1 MFTVTGQRSMR
12 FIFTTSSSKPRSHL
26 LRVCPCFRSV
36 LAINKTKSLTHFWN
50 PQGFDYLNVKERCLD
65 VCSKEARL
73 LVWEFTTKCLIK
85 KKTYFHSFRSLFSSS
100 MTHLKSCFFVAYAFM
115 AISNNNI
122 IIDLKSSS
130 PNSLPPY
137 LNIVWTLSKHNY
149 SNNNRVQNILSIFCL
164 IPVLGIGS
172 VPSVLLSYSV
182 NSVFIN
188 SKKLETFWH
197 VMYKDSS
204 RDKKM
209 VLMLTLIEIWNQ
221 CSLHEPTIVN
231 SS

>member
-1 MFTVTGQRSMR
+1 MF
-12 FIFTTSSSKPRSHL
+12 
-26 LRVCPCFRSV
+26 
-36 LAINKTKSLTHFWN
+36 
-50 PQGFDYLNVKERCLD
+50 D
-65 VCSKEARL
+65 
-73 LVWEFTTKCLIK
+73 K

-100 MTHLKSCFFVAYAFM
+100 MTHLKSCFFVEYVFI
-115 AISNNNI
+115 AINNNI
-122 IIDLKSSS
+122 IIDSS
-130 PNSLPPY
+130 PNSSPPY